1 MESVFSFVQAYRPY
15 FDLAQALS
23 SVANLIAWCLAL
35 ILLMVAI
42 RRNKIDR
49 LVVGPISIM
58 MKEEAI
64 QATAAAARSW
74 QSKTDRHSV
83 DVPRIRATVERAFSP
98 TTLDNMIGKSVLWVD
113 DNPANNELAVRA
125 FRKFRLDVE
134 QVISTD
140 AALAAL
146 SRRNF
151 DLVIS
156 DMGRGEDM
164 RAGYDLLARIRSL
177 GSKVP
182 FFIFAGLDTPK
193 YRREAAELGAQLS
206 TNDMLELVDSTVKY
220 LGTDPEGA

>member
-1 MESVFSFVQAYRPY
+1 MESVFSFVRAYRPY

-23 SVANLIAWCLAL
+23 SVANLLAWCLAL
-35 ILLMVAI
+35 ILLVVAI

-58 MKEEAI
+58 MKEEAV

-74 QSKTDRHSV
+74 QSNTDRYNV
-83 DVPRIRATVERAFSP
+83 DVSRIRATVERAFSP
-98 TTLDNMIGKSVLWVD
+98 TTFDNMIGKSVLWVD

-125 FRKFRLDVE
+125 LRKFRLNVE
-134 QVISTD
+134 QATSTD

-146 SRRNF
+146 LRRKF

-164 RAGYDLLARIRSL
+164 RAGFDLLTRLRGS

-182 FFIFAGLDTPK
+182 FFIFAGSDTPEF
-193 YRREAAELGAQLS
+193 RRAAAERGAQLS
-206 TNDMLELVDSTVKY
+206 TNDMLELVDNTVKY
-220 LGTDPEGA
+220 LGAGS

>member
-23 SVANLIAWCLAL
+23 SVANLLAWCLAL

-58 MKEEAI
+58 MKEEAV

-74 QSKTDRHSV
+74 QSNTDRYNV
-83 DVPRIRATVERAFSP
+83 DVSRIRATVERAFSP
-98 TTLDNMIGKSVLWVD
+98 TTFDNMIGKSVLWVD

-125 FRKFRLDVE
+125 LRKFRLNVE
-134 QVISTD
+134 QATSTD

-146 SRRNF
+146 LRRKF

-164 RAGYDLLARIRSL
+164 RAGFDLLTRLRGS

-182 FFIFAGLDTPK
+182 FFIFAGSDTPEF
-193 YRREAAELGAQLS
+193 RRAAAERGAQLS
-206 TNDMLELVDSTVKY
+206 TNDMLELVDNTVKY
-220 LGTDPEGA
+220 LGAGS

>member
-23 SVANLIAWCLAL
+23 SVANLLAWCLAL
-35 ILLMVAI
+35 ILLVVAI

-58 MKEEAI
+58 MKEEAV

-74 QSKTDRHSV
+74 QSNTDRYNV
-83 DVPRIRATVERAFSP
+83 DVSRIRATVERAFSP
-98 TTLDNMIGKSVLWVD
+98 KTFDNMIGKSVLWVD

-125 FRKFRLDVE
+125 LRKFRLDVE
-134 QVISTD
+134 QTISTD

-146 SRRNF
+146 LRRKF

-164 RAGYDLLARIRSL
+164 RAGFDLLTRLRGS

-182 FFIFAGLDTPK
+182 FFIFAGSDTPEF
-193 YRREAAELGAQLS
+193 RRAAAERGAQLS
-206 TNDMLELVDSTVKY
+206 TNDMLELVDNTVKY
-220 LGTDPEGA
+220 LGAGS

>member
-23 SVANLIAWCLAL
+23 SVANLLAWCLAL
-35 ILLMVAI
+35 ILLVVAI

-58 MKEEAI
+58 MKEEAV

-74 QSKTDRHSV
+74 QSNTDRYNV
-83 DVPRIRATVERAFSP
+83 DVSRIRATVERAFSP
-98 TTLDNMIGKSVLWVD
+98 KTFDNMIGKSVLWVD

-125 FRKFRLDVE
+125 LRKFRLDVE
-134 QVISTD
+134 QTISTD

-146 SRRNF
+146 LRRKF

-164 RAGYDLLARIRSL
+164 RAGFDLLTRLRGS

-182 FFIFAGLDTPK
+182 FFIFAGSDTPEF
-193 YRREAAELGAQLS
+193 RRAAAERGSQLS
-206 TNDMLELVDSTVKY
+206 TNDMLELVDNTVKY
-220 LGTDPEGA
+220 LGAGS